1 LLAAIVKDAIDIV
14 RGGKVPPY
22 ARVSRDDAAAARR
35 WIVEGDIGA
44 ITFYAC
50 CQWLDWDA
58 RSIRRAILILERPSM
73 PRRS

>member
-1 LLAAIVKDAIDIV
+1 M
-14 RGGKVPPY
+14 PPY
-22 ARVSRDDAAAARR
+22 ARVTDAAAARR

-58 RSIRRAILILERPSM
+58 RSIRRAILERPSM